1 MASVVE
7 IVNSAL
13 NLLGASTIT
22 ALTDDSKNARICNQ
36 RYEPIRNRIFRSH
49 PWNCLLKRVQL
60 AQDTTAPVVEYAYAY
75 TLPSDCLRVLK
86 LHTGAL
92 DSIEA
97 DIKYNIPKSVV
108 KKYKKQQLLNSVD
121 LTQNKYRNYIS

>member
-49 PWNCLLKRVQL
+49 PWNCLLKNSGASENWYIHDTMRGWPVSGDAQAGKQRCANRKGVQTISKDS
-60 AQDTTAPVVEYAYAY
+60 QEEIAYE
-75 TLPSDCLRVLK
+75 VL
-86 LHTGAL
+86 
-92 DSIEA
+92 S
-97 DIKYNIPKSVV
+97 
-108 KKYKKQQLLNSVD
+108 
-121 LTQNKYRNYIS
+121 